1 MVEEEVGGVLPG
13 PLVGAEMSLKATSC
27 LTLAGRDAT
36 GNILHNKFSVVGT
49 RARRR
54 AHSRAL
60 AHARGPMGKFSYLI
74 YGLVQPDRRWPY
86 PPEAWRHVLVTSDD
100 PFLFL
105 GKGARGGFS

>member
-54 AHSRAL
+54 TRSRTRTGAN
-60 AHARGPMGKFSYLI
+60 GEI
-74 YGLVQPDRRWPY
+74 Q
-86 PPEAWRHVLVTSDD
+86 
-100 PFLFL
+100 LFDI
-105 GKGARGGFS
+105 